1 MGIAL
6 STIGVKIGYAF
17 ETTAGTRPT
26 TGYKAIHDLKST
38 PDFNV
43 APNTEDMTTFDDTVS
58 TRKVELLKDFGD
70 TLEFNA
76 NLTNELIT
84 TWNEICTQAAAKA
97 EEDLVMWIEII
108 HPDLT
113 NAFFLSCMPV
123 DLGLPAL
130 EANTG
135 ASTTVYVVPQ
145 GGAEWSTPIEFD
157 EDAA

>member
-1 MGIAL
+1 MGVAL

-17 ETTAGTRPT
+17 ESTAGTRPT
-26 TGYKAIHDLKST
+26 AGYTSIHDLKST

-43 APNTEDMTTFDDTVS
+43 APNTEDMTTFDDTAS

-84 TWNEICTQAAAKA
+84 TWSTICSEADTAA
-97 EEDLVMWIEII
+97 EDDCVMWLEII
-108 HPDLT
+108 HPDLDK
-113 NAFFLSCMPV
+113 AFFLSCMPV
-123 DLGLPAL
+123 ELGLPAM

-135 ASTTVYVVPQ
+135 ASTSVFVVPQ
-145 GGAEWSTPIEFD
+145 GGALWDSIIEL
-157 EDAA
+157 DAA